1 MMDIGQFSGV
11 KSGQRVDQAPAPVS
25 APLPAAAA
33 KAAPVIGTNA
43 VQQPSSAQLAEAMRN
58 INKALESMS
67 SELEFTVDNDTKA
80 TVVKVIDRQTK
91 EVIRQIP
98 NEETLEISKAL
109 DKLQGLLIRQKA

>member
-1 MMDIGQFSGV
+1 V
-11 KSGQRVDQAPAPVS
+11 
-25 APLPAAAA
+25 
-33 KAAPVIGTNA
+33 KAAPVMSTNA
-43 VQQPSSAQLAEAMRN
+43 VQQPSQAQLAEAMRN

-67 SELEFTVDNDTKA
+67 SELEFTVDDDTKT
-80 TVVKVIDRQTK
+80 TVVKVIDKQTK

>member
-1 MMDIGQFSGV
+1 MDIGQINSV
-11 KSGQRVDQAPAPVS
+11 KSGPWLEQGTPTPVS
-25 APLPAAAA
+25 TTTTTV
-33 KAAPVIGTNA
+33 KAAPVMGTNA
-43 VQQPSSAQLAEAMRN
+43 VQQPSQAQLNEAMRN

-67 SELEFTVDNDTKA
+67 SELEFTVDDDTKT
-80 TVVKVIDRQTK
+80 TVVKVIDKQTK